1 MLSKELLEIAKN
13 NGYELRKELKNRMG
27 YCYEYT
33 LAKYDDS
40 IYLGCKGNDEECFI
54 SEDEIID
61 RIQNGKT
68 AEETETEELLNEF
81 AKEIEK
87 EMTA

>member
-13 NGYELRKELKNRMG
+13 NGYELKKEIKNRMG
-27 YCYEYT
+27 YCFEYK
-33 LAKYDDS
+33 LVKDNDS
-40 IYLGCKGNDEECFI
+40 IYLGYKGNDEECFI
-54 SEDEIID
+54 SEDEIIE

-68 AEETETEELLNEF
+68 AEEIESEELLNEF

-87 EMTA
+87 EMLA

>member
-1 MLSKELLEIAKN
+1 MFSEELLATAKE

-27 YCYEYT
+27 YCFEYS
-33 LAKYDDS
+33 LVKENDN
-40 IYLGCKGNDEECFI
+40 IYLGYKSDNDGCFI
-54 SEDEIID
+54 SEDEAMK

-68 AEETETEELLNEF
+68 AEEIETEELLNEF

-87 EMTA
+87 EMLA

>member
-1 MLSKELLEIAKN
+1 MLSLELMKVARE
-13 NGYELRKELKNRMG
+13 NGYELKKVLKNRMG
-27 YCYEYT
+27 YCYEYH
-33 LAKYDDS
+33 LVKENDD
-40 IYLGCKGNDEECFI
+40 IYLGYKSNMEECFI

-68 AEETETEELLNEF
+68 AEEIETEELLNEF

-87 EMTA
+87 EMLA

>member
-1 MLSKELLEIAKN
+1 MLSKELLTIAEK

-27 YCYEYT
+27 YCFEYS
-33 LAKYDDS
+33 LVKDDDC
-40 IYLGCKGNDEECFI
+40 IYLGYKSDIDECFVT
-54 SEDEIID
+54 EDEIIE

-68 AEETETEELLNEF
+68 AEEIEVEELLNEF

-87 EMTA
+87 ELA